1 MTIYVTT
8 PLDDSNLD
16 IEVTEA
22 NDLVKID
29 IQPASFTFAGGAGV
43 SSVNGQVG
51 VVVLDTD
58 DIPEGIAKYYTDAK
72 VQTVIDA
79 NTNDYSNKTYVDA
92 QDDAVETAAN
102 LYTDGAVTGLATTT
116 YVDTQDGV
124 TLSSA
129 NTYTDTSIAA
139 IPAVDLSSYETIVN
153 SEAGDATTLSSANT
167 YTDTSIAAIP
177 AVDLS
182 AYETIVNSEAGDAT
196 TLSSANTYTD
206 TSIAAIPATDLSA
219 YSTTIEVEALPV
231 STFTN
236 DAGYITSA
244 PDSQTLSFAT
254 PNLTIS
260 DGNTVDLSA
269 LSGGNVTSV
278 NTQIGDVV
286 LDTDDITEGTTN
298 LYHTDARSRDSISL
312 TADTSS
318 LTYDNVSGV
327 FTYTDPTGSPA
338 PASHLEITVR
348 NKTGVTI
355 PANSAVYISGVQGNN
370 DLIELAVNTGTNPAM
385 GVTTS
390 SINNNSNGIMII
402 GGEIGSFNTSAYTE
416 NDALYL
422 SSTAGE
428 LTNVRPGAET
438 EFVQNVGRVVRS
450 GNNGTIIVQGAGRA
464 NDVPNLDSLHVFI
477 GDTIAPERRQLTYT
491 DILNTPDLTG
501 LAATTYVDT
510 QDGTTLTSANTY
522 TDNAV
527 AAIPAAPVTSVNG
540 AVGVV
545 VLDTD
550 DVTEGTNK
558 YYTDAQVLTKIN
570 ATGINAL
577 SDVNTTAPT
586 EGQVLAWDNTN
597 GYYIPTDSGG
607 GGGASSLEDLTDVA
621 ILNLQNNDLLIYN
634 GTATEWQNTNLGI
647 SIAPTLSG
655 TSVQSTGQTY
665 ILTISNHASYDDP
678 AYFVEVYDSL
688 NSIVIYNSQV
698 TDNQDGTITFV
709 APSAVGTYEIR
720 AKTQDFGDLQSE
732 ITTKSFTTEAF
743 GGTFRYWR
751 IANYLGNPSNLGIKD
766 IRLYTGAGQS
776 GTSYPPNMTSETTPS
791 PYVATAS
798 AYYTP
803 SGQTYAPWK
812 AFDSSASTFSWYLAQ
827 GSVATAWNE
836 IDLGSSVSITSLTV
850 GPWHS
855 AVPTQ
860 FDVLASDTGA
870 FSGEETVITVFVTGV
885 NDPVTTVY
893 NIG

>member
-139 IPAVDLSSYETIVN
+139 IPA
-153 SEAGDATTLSSANT
+153 
-167 YTDTSIAAIP
+167 
-177 AVDLS
+177 
-182 AYETIVNSEAGDAT
+182 
-196 TLSSANTYTD
+196 
-206 TSIAAIPATDLSA
+206 TDLSA
-219 YSTTIEVEALPV
+219 YSTTVEVEALPV